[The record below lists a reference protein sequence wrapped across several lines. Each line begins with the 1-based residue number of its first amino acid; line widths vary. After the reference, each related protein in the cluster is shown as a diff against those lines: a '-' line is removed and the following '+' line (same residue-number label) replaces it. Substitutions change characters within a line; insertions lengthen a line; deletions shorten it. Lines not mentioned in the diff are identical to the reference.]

1 MARCFTHSSWSR
13 CGWSL
18 KGTPFPFRTG
28 TICDL
33 HVFTTSGNNLSLI
46 RQALHRCSSIYFTS
60 SLWNRAQFV
69 ALKES
74 VKFEIHWNTMKYI
87 WNIFSN
93 LLSFCEWNSWMEL
106 LTRLLQLQERDFG
119 NWHYLCSALVN
130 EIFARLLFH
139 FSICFY
145 KISQDY
151 MIQMI
156 RFHKSDSSFF
166 GALQIS
172 TRQEML
178 FRDLR
183 PCVSAKQW
191 NVEDGFIWFISLQA
205 RSKVILAFED
215 EQRCVNMYLW
225 SPLDPT
231 KIDFFSLVKWTLV
244 HETPLTHWHMLDHVG
259 MLVLQWFPAA
269 SVRPDLMPPAMPP
282 YYTHF
287 EDQMLQ
293 LTQLEC
299 SKLHFLPQCKD
310 VWSSL
315 VYDVDIHTYTPL
327 KPFQWH
333 PVCGWRTHFVK
344 L

>member
-1 MARCFTHSSWSR
+1 MLYTFFMEQVWVKFERNAFSFQNR
-13 CGWSL
+13 
-18 KGTPFPFRTG
+18 

-231 KIDFFSLVKWTLV
+231 KLIFFVGQVNFGARDTAHSLA
-244 HETPLTHWHMLDHVG
+244 HVG
-259 MLVLQWFPAA
+259 SCWYVGVAMVSSRFRAA
-269 SVRPDLMPPAMPP
+269 RPDASSYASL
-282 YYTHF
+282 
-287 EDQMLQ
+287 
-293 LTQLEC
+293 
-299 SKLHFLPQCKD
+299 LH
-310 VWSSL
+310 SL
-315 VYDVDIHTYTPL
+315 RGSNAAADPIGMQQTAFSATMQRCL
-327 KPFQWH
+327 K
-333 PVCGWRTHFVK
+333 
-344 L
+344 